1 MVLDPTTGKMVS
13 APEYGGTFTWA
24 DSLEPPHCDSYLH
37 GWGPRV
43 IDGVAEKLGLGNWA
57 VDRNEHS
64 FADPWVPLRFMTGAL
79 AESWEMVDP
88 LTYVFQAYQ
97 PRNRPV
103 SVPLSVETAVAFNLR
118 EQSIYNDIRVRKAMQ
133 MAIDLETIN
142 DTYFMGLAKTKPQGI
157 VGDGMK
163 GCTSWAGLCLT
174 IVVYSLNMFGDAVRD
189 LFDPR
194 LRGGQGSYGGR

>member
-163 GCTSWAGLCLT
+163 GFTSWAGLCLT